1 MQEAQLRSTWGMEII
16 HGEVDLDWGEL
27 ARWGIC
33 HASPRVTVCRLFSC
47 AAPRLAQA
55 LLTGI
60 CPAPLAQLKSSPF
73 FTPVTAQIHLIMRLV
88 IIVTLSLVSTQA
100 FKIDGGDGEKVCTLE
115 KSVTNGENCFYEP
128 ECQNVCKD
136 VQSTVSVIRL

>member
-1 MQEAQLRSTWGMEII
+1 MAT
-16 HGEVDLDWGEL
+16 
-27 ARWGIC
+27 
-33 HASPRVTVCRLFSC
+33 
-47 AAPRLAQA
+47 
-55 LLTGI
+55 
-60 CPAPLAQLKSSPF
+60 SSPGLVVA
-73 FTPVTAQIHLIMRLV
+73 PAASDRIIMRLV

-115 KSVTNGENCFYEP
+115 KSATNGENCFYEP